1 MLKMLS
7 EYKGL
12 AFMPLGGDT
21 CPRLVIEAKL
31 LGLELMLN
39 ENVQHANE
47 AWFNQERDEVE
58 SYILDAHN
66 RFWVTIRDY
75 IEKLPT
81 MSGYTTVRNVIE
93 QKYPWRQSISSLLQ
107 FCDEVVVVDGGSDD
121 GSYEELLAWEKEEEK
136 LIVRQVKRDW
146 DSNRFSV
153 YDGLQ
158 KAEARALCTMEWC
171 WQLDID
177 EIVHEDDAQ
186 KVKRLA
192 ANLPKPIHL
201 LALPVVEYWGSKG
214 KVRIDVNPW
223 KWRVSR
229 NMPHITHGIPL
240 SLRKYDENGELY
252 AAPGTDGCDYIDAET
267 FKPIPFSN
275 FYTPDVHQVR
285 LAALNGSSEALK
297 LYEGWIN
304 KVVEELPGVHHYSWY
319 DIERKIHT
327 YKNYWSKHWQSIFN
341 LEQEDSKESNMFFD
355 KPWAEVSDQEIK
367 EMAEKLES
375 EMGGWIFHQKVN
387 FQSPTPHIKIN
398 KNQPAAMIGG

>member
-1 MLKMLS
+1 
-7 EYKGL
+7 
-12 AFMPLGGDT
+12 
-21 CPRLVIEAKL
+21 
-31 LGLELMLN
+31 
-39 ENVQHANE
+39 
-47 AWFNQERDEVE
+47 
-58 SYILDAHN
+58 
-66 RFWVTIRDY
+66 
-75 IEKLPT
+75 
-81 MSGYTTVRNVIE
+81 
-93 QKYPWRQSISSLLQ
+93 
-107 FCDEVVVVDGGSDD
+107 
-121 GSYEELLAWEKEEEK
+121 
-136 LIVRQVKRDW
+136 
-146 DSNRFSV
+146 
-153 YDGLQ
+153 
-158 KAEARALCTMEWC
+158 
-171 WQLDID
+171 
-177 EIVHEDDAQ
+177 
-186 KVKRLA
+186 
-192 ANLPKPIHL
+192 
-201 LALPVVEYWGSKG
+201 
-214 KVRIDVNPW
+214 
-223 KWRVSR
+223 
-229 NMPHITHGIPL
+229 
-240 SLRKYDENGELY
+240 LY